1 MVIGG
6 DDENDNVMAV
16 EFFEVSKIIIIIS
29 CSLTIRS
36 CYPLYVLE
44 FTRLTLRYESNS

>member
-29 CSLTIRS
+29 CSITVRI
-36 CYPLYVLE
+36 CYPLTFITYTVR
-44 FTRLTLRYESNS
+44 T